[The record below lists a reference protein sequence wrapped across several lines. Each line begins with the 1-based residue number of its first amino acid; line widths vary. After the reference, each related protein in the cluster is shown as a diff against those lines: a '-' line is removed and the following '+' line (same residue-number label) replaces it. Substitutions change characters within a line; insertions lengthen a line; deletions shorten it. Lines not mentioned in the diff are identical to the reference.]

1 MAAVFISWYLLKHWL
16 TRHSQSPHQR
26 GIYEALYTDLH
37 NRRPELWSRAGPL
50 DYVQPKDRVSKI
62 KWWLIVHWMSPKRL
76 PPPRPLVG
84 QILGNEP
91 LGTYNRLKRHFAKRW
106 TSEIE
111 VIGGPSPNPEVG
123 LQPVDSRAVQYGG
136 TVGLDLE
143 GDNGMARSSPS
154 LDASEEGDVVLAGRV
169 EDKKNS
175 GVLVE
180 EGMRGSREG
189 GNGTS
194 VEGSS
199 EFRE

>member
-1 MAAVFISWYLLKHWL
+1 
-16 TRHSQSPHQR
+16 
-26 GIYEALYTDLH
+26 
-37 NRRPELWSRAGPL
+37 
-50 DYVQPKDRVSKI
+50 
-62 KWWLIVHWMSPKRL
+62 MSPKRL

-91 LGTYNRLKRHFAKRW
+91 LGTYNRLKRYFVKRW

-111 VIGGPSPNPEVG
+111 VIGGPPPNPEVG
-123 LQPVDSRAVQYGG
+123 LQPVDNRAVQYGG

-154 LDASEEGDVVLAGRV
+154 LDASEEDDVVLAGGV
-169 EDKKNS
+169 EGRRNS
-175 GVLVE
+175 GVFVE
-180 EGMRGSREG
+180 GGMGGSREG

-199 EFRE
+199 ECKE